1 MNKNRTRRSIWIV
14 LVIFIFSALVA
25 SIVLC
30 RSSQSERFNNLREKT
45 MIAIEEVD
53 LSDYDDSEKESIKA
67 LIEKYLHNVE
77 DCTSRKEV
85 NQVFSNFKLEL
96 GEFVTL
102 QEKLTVIKQGAID
115 TITGY
120 DLSKYDKDGKK
131 TLKILIDKYCGKVRK
146 SKSAEDI
153 DKIIERFRRAAL
165 GVQTKVEKEEEK
177 KRALEKKKK
186 QEAENST
193 PAPKPS
199 KTTALKYVGKSA
211 SQLIS
216 AIGYPSSTSYAP
228 SCLGEGEDGVWHYP
242 GFTVYTYKE
251 GGKEIV
257 QGVQ

>member
-131 TLKILIDKYCGKVRK
+131 TLKILIDKYCGK
-146 SKSAEDI
+146 
-153 DKIIERFRRAAL
+153 AL